1 MDYTKR
7 VESVSV
13 FMLPSDIREELH
25 IKFIKKQLDPLLGE
39 SIKKHKWLK
48 TDIGYYVAEDG
59 IIVGDPELE
68 DFSLTNYP
76 GEFHGYDTKKIPY
89 LLARKLYVNRN
100 ELPPFIINSSK
111 EYITYGK
118 NGRRYITCEGGCIDL
133 TNGEKYNCSD
143 YDISH
148 IKIPTVF
155 MGKQTFIE
163 EVFKGKIKILEEQKP
178 ELAAA
183 MQYLNKFAVKELS
196 HYIRAAE
203 LAHLKGSEEDLYEAL
218 KNKTVNVE
226 LEASMDTLME
236 NALSA
241 DFIRAGIEKYDLKCL
256 EDVNRGNWELWNA
269 DDDAPMIDLSE
280 PLVARNPLAD
290 IRHDGIVGIDFGTKS
305 TIVSCQNGSNL
316 TTLLRIGKGQVSRRV
331 EKTDYENPTV
341 MEFIDLGSFLF
352 EYDTGRGRPM
362 TSIEDLNVSHS
373 AENDLKNNDN
383 SNYFYSFFYD
393 IKQWCGDSGR
403 YKQIKIVDQ
412 KNCERVLPPYL
423 EIKGDDFDP
432 VEVYAY
438 YLGLYINNMRNGIYL
453 NYVLSFPVAYSKA
466 VREKLLSSFTRG
478 IKRSLPQ
485 AVLNDEETMAKF
497 RLKQGVSEPAAYA
510 ISALKGYGFDPEGSE
525 KVFYG
530 IFDFGGGTTDFDF
543 GIWRS
548 ADNSREESRYDYVIN
563 HFGSGGD
570 KFLGGEYLLELLAY
584 EVFKANADRLLK
596 NEKEGFPGI
605 SFYRPA
611 ECADFPGSEALVSE
625 SQEARRNLKQ
635 LMEKLRPLWEGLEDY
650 GVFEENS
657 DENASAPEDVCA
669 EYEIISAQGSH
680 SDCYTLYEAD
690 TLGQFSIKGRDSGIY
705 YFSDPDI
712 YKMLS
717 TGVISVDL
725 FDKDGKMRTQY
736 ELYINNS
743 AKGIYVDLIG
753 VLEKRIDMGVRNF
766 FEALKP
772 TFVKN
777 APQENKIHIFLAGN
791 SSKSPILQYCF
802 DKHIEKHTEDTS
814 NSGNGSVYFEIYPPL
829 GTEEAIEQQRQ
840 RGVEVDEDNI
850 LMPTGKTGVAY
861 GLIEGRIGG
870 PIKVISEQSA
880 EEEIKF
886 GFYIGRNR
894 KGKFIVVQD
903 RELKY
908 NEWFIF
914 IDAGVSEFEIYYST
928 LPEVTTNRTDIN
940 NSLKKHC
947 TLQTTSDTANVYVR
961 AVAPTVIE
969 YAVAECDE
977 DIKNDN
983 YICEPVC
990 VELG

>member
-13 FMLPSDIREELH
+13 YMLPSDIRKELH
-25 IKFIKKQLDPLLGE
+25 IKFIIKQFEQLLE
-39 SIKKHKWLK
+39 EVFKKHKLLK
-48 TDIGYYVAEDG
+48 IDIGYYVAEDG
-59 IIVGDPELE
+59 IIVGDPERE
-68 DFSLTNYP
+68 QFSLTVYP
-76 GEFHGYDTKKIPY
+76 TAFRGYFTKKIPY
-89 LLARKLYVNRN
+89 LLAKKLYCGD
-100 ELPPFIINSSK
+100 ELLPFIG
-111 EYITYGK
+111 T
-118 NGRRYITCEGGCIDL
+118 NGGERYTKGYYTKGYITCEGGCINLYDG
-133 TNGEKYNCSD
+133 TSKNGFEGDSD
-143 YDISH
+143 H
-148 IKIPTVF
+148 LKIPTVF
-155 MGKQTFIE
+155 MGKQFFSE
-163 EVFKGKIKILEEQKP
+163 EVINGKIKILEELKP
-178 ELAAA
+178 ELAASVK
-183 MQYLNKFAVKELS
+183 YLSNIETKELS

-203 LAHLKGSEEDLYEAL
+203 LAHLKGSEEDFYEAL
-218 KNKTVNVE
+218 KSGDIKAE
-226 LEASMDTLME
+226 LTTGMDTLAD

-241 DFIRAGIEKYDLKCL
+241 DFIRAGIEKYDRKCL
-256 EDVNRGNWELWNA
+256 DDVNRGNWELWTD
-269 DDDAPMIDLSE
+269 DDDASVIDLSE

-290 IRHDGIVGIDFGTKS
+290 IRRDGIVGIDFGTKS
-305 TIVSCQNGSNL
+305 TIVSCQDGSNK

-341 MEFIDLGSFLF
+341 MEFIDLDSFLA
-352 EYDTGRGRPM
+352 EYDTGRGRSM

-383 SNYFYSFFYD
+383 SDFFYSFFYD

-412 KNCERVLPPYL
+412 TNCERLLPPYL
-423 EIKGDDFDP
+423 ELKDGDFDP

-478 IKRSLPQ
+478 IKRSFPQ
-485 AVLNDEETMAKF
+485 TVLNDEEVMSQF
-497 RLKQGVSEPAAYA
+497 RLRQGVSEPAAYA

-570 KFLGGEYLLELLAY
+570 KFLGGENLLELLAY

-596 NEKEGFPGI
+596 NEKDNFPGI

-650 GVFEENS
+650 EE
-657 DENASAPEDVCA
+657 DPEDDLEKA
-669 EYEIISAQGSH
+669 EIVSAGEC
-680 SDCYTLYEAD
+680 CYTLFDAD
-690 TLGQFSIKGRDSGIY
+690 IDGQQHSIRGTDSGEY
-705 YFSDPDI
+705 YFSNPDI

-717 TGVISVDL
+717 EGTISVDL

-736 ELYINNS
+736 ELYINN
-743 AKGIYVDLIG
+743 ADKGIYVDLIG
-753 VLEKRIDMGVRNF
+753 ILEKRIDMGVRNF

-802 DKHIEKHTEDTS
+802 DKHIEKHTADIS
-814 NSGNGSVYFEIYPPL
+814 SSDKGNVYFEIYPPL
-829 GTEEAIEQQRQ
+829 GTDEAIDKQRQ
-840 RGVEVDEDNI
+840 LGVEVDENNI

-861 GLIEGRIGG
+861 GLIEGRTGG

-880 EEEIKF
+880 DQEIKF
-886 GFYIGRNR
+886 GFYIGKNK
-894 KGKFIVVQD
+894 KGKFIVVRD

-908 NEWFIF
+908 NEWFSF
-914 IDAGVSEFEIYYST
+914 IDAGVSEFELYYST

-947 TLQTTSDTANVYVR
+947 TLQTTSDSANVYIR
-961 AVAPTVIE
+961 AVSPTVIE
-969 YAVAECDE
+969 YAVAESDE
-977 DIKNDN
+977 DIKDNN
-983 YICEPVC
+983 YICEPVR

>member
-1 MDYTKR
+1 MDNTKR
-7 VESVSV
+7 ADSVSV
-13 FMLPSDIREELH
+13 FMLPSEVREGIH
-25 IKFIKKQLDPLLGE
+25 IKFIKKQLDQLLE
-39 SIKKHKWLK
+39 EAFKKHKWLK
-48 TDIGYYVAEDG
+48 IDIGYYFWENGV
-59 IIVGDPELE
+59 IVGDPERE
-68 DFSLTNYP
+68 GFSWHSYP
-76 GEFHGYDTKKIPY
+76 ASYHGYTTQRIPY
-89 LLARKLYVNRN
+89 PLAKEIYYDQRDPL
-100 ELPPFIINSSK
+100 PFISNNVVRNSK
-111 EYITYGK
+111 DY
-118 NGRRYITCEGGCIDL
+118 RCITCKGGCIDL
-133 TNGEKYNCSD
+133 KNGEYHYWSD
-143 YDISH
+143 SDTDH
-148 IKIPTVF
+148 LRIPTII
-155 MGKQTFIE
+155 MEKSIFIDK
-163 EVFKGKIKILEEQKP
+163 VYFGKIKILEEQKP
-178 ELAAA
+178 ELETVIDF
-183 MQYLNKFAVKELS
+183 LSSIETKEPS
-196 HYIRAAE
+196 HYMRAAE
-203 LAHLKGSEEDLYEAL
+203 LAHLRGSEKDFYEAL
-218 KNKTVNVE
+218 KKGDVKAE
-226 LEASMDTLME
+226 LTTGMDTLAD

-241 DFIRAGIEKYDLKCL
+241 DFIRAGIEKYDRKCL
-256 EDVNRGNWELWNA
+256 EDVNRGSWELWNN
-269 DDDAPMIDLSE
+269 DEDAPMIALSE

-290 IRHDGIVGIDFGTKS
+290 IRRDGIVGIDFGTKS
-305 TIVSCQNGSNL
+305 TIVSCQNGSNN

-341 MEFIDLGSFLF
+341 MEFIDLDSFLS

-383 SNYFYSFFYD
+383 SDFFYSYFYD

-412 KNCERVLPPYL
+412 TNCERVLPPYL
-423 EIKGDDFDP
+423 EIKEGDFDP

-466 VREKLLSSFTRG
+466 VREKLLLSFTRG
-478 IKRSLPQ
+478 IKRSFPQ
-485 AVLNDEETMAKF
+485 AVLDDEETMSQF
-497 RLKQGVSEPAAYA
+497 RVKQGVSEPAAYA

-525 KVFYG
+525 KIFYG

-570 KFLGGEYLLELLAY
+570 KFLGGENLLELLAY

-611 ECADFPGSEALVSE
+611 ECADFPGSETLVSE

-650 GVFEENS
+650 NVCEENS
-657 DENASAPEDVCA
+657 SREKYDEA
-669 EYEIISAQGSH
+669 EEISEYFAEKIISAQGQPST
-680 SDCYTLYEAD
+680 YTLLEVNPD
-690 TLGQFSIKGRDSGIY
+690 GQFSVKGTDSGTY
-705 YFSDPDI
+705 YFSDPNV

-725 FDKDGKMRTQY
+725 FDKDGKMRMQY
-736 ELYINNS
+736 ELYINN
-743 AKGIYVDLIG
+743 ADKGIYVDLIG
-753 VLEKRIDMGVRNF
+753 ILEKRIDMGVRNF

-791 SSKSPILQYCF
+791 SSKSPILKHCF
-802 DKHIEKHTEDTS
+802 DNHIEKHTADII
-814 NSGNGSVYFEIYPPL
+814 GADNGSVFFEIYPPL
-829 GTEEAIEQQRQ
+829 GTEEAIAKQRQ
-840 RGVEVDEDNI
+840 LGVEIDESNI

-861 GLIEGRIGG
+861 GLIEGRTGG

-880 EEEIKF
+880 EQEIKF

-908 NEWFIF
+908 NEWFFF
-914 IDAGVSEFEIYYST
+914 IDAGVNEFELYYST

-947 TLQTTSDTANVYVR
+947 TLEKISDTANVYVR
-961 AVAPTVIE
+961 AVSPTIIE
-969 YAVAECDE
+969 YAVAESDE
-977 DIKNDN
+977 DIKNNN
-983 YICEPVC
+983 YFCEPVR